1 MSRDCAK
8 GSRPAWPT
16 LWISRTVETTHSETL
31 YQQVDINKR
40 KTDMKHYEVWERE
53 RGMREEDG
61 DWWIAQLA
69 ETLAGKSEDL
79 SLIPG
84 TH

>member
-1 MSRDCAK
+1 
-8 GSRPAWPT
+8 
-16 LWISRTVETTHSETL
+16 
-31 YQQVDINKR
+31 
-40 KTDMKHYEVWERE
+40 MKHYEVWERE